1 MLRPLITLGAALSLG
16 TLAACNDS
24 NGNFVHVAPTAV
36 VRFVNAT
43 DTPISA
49 LVGGL
54 LDTVNASLVFGNQSA
69 CLLVNLNAAQPI
81 IFTNGLTH
89 VTFTIATSNLFVG
102 GNFTI
107 IAFADLNGVI
117 RFASLVNSFQP
128 ATGFAGV
135 RFFNAAPTSGSVAM
149 FGNNIQL
156 TQPVSLGGNSGFL
169 SLAATP
175 VDLTFRNTSFLVLDA
190 GIMTFLPNQLTTI
203 ILGSPPFPSTAP
215 LRFITSVAC

>member
-1 MLRPLITLGAALSLG
+1 MFRPLYTIGAVLSLG
-16 TLAACNDS
+16 TLSACNDS

-36 VRFVNAT
+36 VRFINAT
-43 DTPISA
+43 DTPISV
-49 LVGGL
+49 LVGGV
-54 LDTVNASLVFGNQSA
+54 LDTINASLPFGRQSA
-69 CLLVNLNAAQPI
+69 CLLVNLNATQPI
-81 IFTNGLTH
+81 TFTNGLTH
-89 VTFTIATSNLFVG
+89 VTLTIDTSNLFVG

-149 FGNNIQL
+149 FGNTIQL
-156 TQPVSLGGNSGFL
+156 TQPVSLGGNSGFF

-175 VDLTFRNTSFLVLDA
+175 VNVTFRNTTFLVLDA
-190 GIMTFLPNQLTTI
+190 GPQTFLPNQLTTI
-203 ILGSPPFPSTAP
+203 VLGSPPITSTAP
-215 LRFITSVAC
+215 FRFFIVPGC